1 MSAAAKLIPY
11 LAAIQ
16 HSLPREIRNP
26 ITQCLGKTLSL
37 LQHKRRRMA
46 AYNLER
52 LGIDSAEEISR
63 KTVLNWTMCLADQI
77 GSLGMSKKELL
88 GMVRF
93 ESRRNLEQ
101 ALGSD
106 RGVVLLTAHL
116 GNYELAGSYL
126 AALGFPLYAVVE
138 EIPGGHTKAVNRIR
152 RRFGMG
158 VIGYSNIP
166 KMIEIL
172 REGKILVLLADRDLG
187 RKGIDVRF
195 GKSARRLPLGP
206 ALLALRTGAVVQTGY
221 FVRTEGKYSYLCVIR
236 PALDLRPAEPL
247 RQKAKSLTQRVA
259 EELLQAI
266 RRYPDQWFVF
276 QDEWE
281 PVGSR
286 PPQPSSAPPRKP
298 SLNT

>member
-26 ITQCLGKTLSL
+26 IAQCLGKTLSL

-77 GSLGMSKKELL
+77 GSLGMSKKDLL

-138 EIPGGHTKAVNRIR
+138 EIPGEHTKAINRIR

-166 KMIEIL
+166 KMIEIV

-187 RKGIDVRF
+187 GKGIKVKF
-195 GKSARRLPLGP
+195 GERLRRVPTGP
-206 ALLALRTGAVVQTGY
+206 AILALRSRALLQTGY
-221 FVRTEGKYSYLCVIR
+221 FVFQKKERRYLCVIN
-236 PALDLRPAEPL
+236 PAIDLGVSGSL
-247 RQKAKSLTQRVA
+247 QQKISLLTEAVT
-259 EELLQAI
+259 EELVAAI

-286 PPQPSSAPPRKP
+286 PPQPPLG
-298 SLNT
+298 SLP